1 MEMEVKMGGRKGMK
15 EKEEKEG
22 GERRRVKGKE
32 LRRTSTI
39 CD

>member
-22 GERRRVKGKE
+22 GERRVKGKE